1 MLGERIKLARKAAG
15 LTQEE
20 LADRCGT
27 IKQTIYKY
35 ERGIVTNIPF
45 ERLTD
50 IARALRVNSAYLM
63 GWTDDPQP
71 KETTPVKSAPPIPGF
86 DELTD
91 ENKKVVQD
99 YIDFLLTKQ

>member
-1 MLGERIKLARKAAG
+1 MLAERIKLARKAAG

-20 LADRCGT
+20 LANRCGT

-50 IARALRVNSAYLM
+50 IARALHVSSAYLM
-63 GWTDDPQP
+63 GWSDDP
-71 KETTPVKSAPPIPGF
+71 TPSDKSSATPPIPGF
-86 DELTD
+86 DELTE
-91 ENKKVVQD
+91 ENKKIVEQ
-99 YIDFLLTKQ
+99 YIDFLLSKQ